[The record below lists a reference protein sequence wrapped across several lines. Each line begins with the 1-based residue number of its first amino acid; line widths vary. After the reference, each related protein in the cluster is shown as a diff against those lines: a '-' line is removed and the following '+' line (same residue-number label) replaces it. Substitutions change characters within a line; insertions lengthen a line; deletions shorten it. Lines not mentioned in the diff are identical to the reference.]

1 MGVPSPFDRSIVYK
15 VFQLYLR
22 LCSRKGCFETAL
34 NTALLLYSFFPQADP
49 MGCLLHIPFLA
60 LSCKRFAAITHI
72 AESGLVL
79 GSLPLILL
87 PNWSFDYAL
96 SLFEQDRKEDAL
108 SAMKES
114 LLRWP
119 ELVRLLAERSV
130 ARFGSR

>member
-1 MGVPSPFDRSIVYK
+1 MFH
-15 VFQLYLR
+15 LYLL

-34 NTALLLYSFFPQADP
+34 NVALLLYSFFPQADP

-60 LSCKRFAAITHI
+60 LSSKRYASIIHM

-79 GSLPLILL
+79 GSFSLVLL

-96 SLFEQDRKEDAL
+96 ALFKQDRKENAL
-108 SAMKES
+108 EVMKES

-119 ELVRLLAERSV
+119 EIVRQLVEHSV
-130 ARFGSR
+130 LVSIRADS